1 MMKAKEYA
9 SRFNEKMTEDEFG
22 KVLYDT
28 LLDFLKEGQ
37 ILIDSRGNSSNSVS
51 GVLREMDMKWQ
62 ALAGRIPGPGLYQ
75 ATPAFCKSTH
85 FQRTRRWS

>member
-1 MMKAKEYA
+1 MKAKEYA

-62 ALAGRIPGPGLYQ
+62 ALAGRIPGIKRLGYREFMIKEMPSV
-75 ATPAFCKSTH
+75 KSVMG
-85 FQRTRRWS
+85 W